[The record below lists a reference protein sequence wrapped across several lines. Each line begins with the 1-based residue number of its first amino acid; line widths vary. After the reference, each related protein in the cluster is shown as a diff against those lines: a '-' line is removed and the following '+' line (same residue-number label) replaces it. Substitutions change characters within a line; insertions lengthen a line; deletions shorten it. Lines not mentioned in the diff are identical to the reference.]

1 MYCFFFSIIYLQ
13 KLLIIGPACKKQ
25 KWVKNIHFYDQEKL
39 KEENRNFKNDMY
51 MIGKNFGGSGWYM
64 WFFLFGW

>member
-13 KLLIIGPACKKQ
+13 KLLIIGPACKK
-25 KWVKNIHFYDQEKL
+25 KKLVKNIHFYDQEKL

-51 MIGKNFGGSGWYM
+51 MIGKNFGGSG
-64 WFFLFGW
+64 